1 MRSFMARVMTY
12 EYTPYIHIHLKC
24 MATAGELMDF
34 RVEVLIEATM
44 ATMANFNSLSISL
57 PC

>member
-1 MRSFMARVMTY
+1 MARVMTY

-24 MATAGELMDF
+24 MATTGELMDF

-44 ATMANFNSLSISL
+44 AAMANFNSLPISL